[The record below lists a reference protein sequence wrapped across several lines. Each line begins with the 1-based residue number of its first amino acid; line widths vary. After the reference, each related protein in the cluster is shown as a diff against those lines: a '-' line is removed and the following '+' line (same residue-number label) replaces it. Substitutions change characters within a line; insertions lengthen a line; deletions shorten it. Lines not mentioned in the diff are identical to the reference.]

1 MPDTADRP
9 LVILRR
15 APTVAREW
23 AVSDALLYNLMT
35 MNLAVMFTIPFL
47 VALAFFPAG
56 SLPVAILI
64 AGLFCCAEAAVY
76 AFLASSMPRSGGDY
90 YFQSRLISPGAGTV
104 FVFTAVVLGGA
115 VWMAIA
121 GWFAARVAVGP
132 LLYVLGSL
140 SGSSGLLDAAAFV
153 QSEPGVLVMSLLVIG
168 WSAIVNYW
176 GMRVYA
182 LLQRACWLLGGAAL
196 LVAALMVAVLG
207 PDAVG
212 DGTPYREALGTA
224 RSLDF
229 GAGPAPGAVA
239 GTLWLVPVAAFS
251 LIYPAWSVQQA
262 GEVRHA
268 DSLRAQTTVILGAE
282 AVTVALAAGVLAIV
296 LAVVD
301 RESLAGAAYLFFQA
315 PESMPVPTLPFF
327 WFFRGTL
334 WPGGVVALSLCVL
347 FNAWFWMWV
356 PDITLAASRVLE
368 SMSSDRSL
376 PRALGRLHGRRRTP
390 LVATLFFSAVCV
402 LPALLFAFTDLWR
415 LALAVTLLNVPA
427 FAATC
432 AVAAALPYR
441 DRELYRESTAA
452 RFELLGVPLLT
463 WCGAAFVAFAAFL
476 TWRFAVD
483 DALALGLDHW
493 VLLASVGGAYAVS
506 AVLYQVV
513 RRLRRGQEGQEL
525 EIVYRPILDDR
536 PR

>member
-1 MPDTADRP
+1 MT
-9 LVILRR
+9 LRR

-23 AVSDALLYNLMT
+23 GVSDALLYNLMT
-35 MNLAVMFTIPFL
+35 MNLAVMFTIPLL

-90 YFQSRLISPGAGTV
+90 YFQSRLISPAAGTV

-115 VWMAIA
+115 LWMAIA

-153 QSEPGVLVMSLLVIG
+153 QSGPGVLVMSLLVIV
-168 WSAIVNYW
+168 WSAVVNYW
-176 GMRVYA
+176 GMRIYA
-182 LLQRACWLLGGAAL
+182 LLQRACWLIGGAAL
-196 LVAALMVAVLG
+196 AVAALLAAALG
-207 PDAVG
+207 SDAVG
-212 DGTPYREALGTA
+212 DGAPYREAFGVARALG
-224 RSLDF
+224 L
-229 GAGPAPGAVA
+229 GAAPGPGTVA
-239 GTLWLVPVAAFS
+239 STLWLVPVAAFS

-262 GEVRHA
+262 GEVRRA
-268 DSLRAQTTVILGAE
+268 DSLRAQTIVILGAE
-282 AVTVALAAGVLAIV
+282 AVTVVLSAGVLALV
-296 LAVVD
+296 LALVD
-301 RESLAGAAYLFFQA
+301 RRALAAAAYLFFEA

-327 WFFRGTL
+327 WYFLDGR
-334 WPGGVVALSLCVL
+334 WPGAVVALALCAL

-356 PDITLAASRVLE
+356 PDVTLAATRVLE

-376 PRALGRLHGRRRTP
+376 PRVLGRLRGRRRAP
-390 LVATLFFSAVCV
+390 VHAILFFSAVCV
-402 LPALLFAFTDLWR
+402 VPALLFAFSDLWR
-415 LALAVTLLNVPA
+415 LTLSVTLLNVPA

-432 AVAAALPYR
+432 GAAAALPFV

-452 RFELLGVPLLT
+452 PFELFGVPLLT
-463 WCGAAFVAFAAFL
+463 WCGAAFVLFTAFL
-476 TWRFAVD
+476 AWRFVAD
-483 DALALGLDHW
+483 DALALGLDRW
-493 VLLASVGGAYAVS
+493 VLPVSIGGAYAVS
-506 AVLYQVV
+506 AVLYRVV

-525 EIVYRPILDDR
+525 EIVYRPITGDR
-536 PR
+536 

>member
-1 MPDTADRP
+1 MRGAGDRP
-9 LVILRR
+9 LITLRR

-115 VWMAIA
+115 LWMAIA
-121 GWFAARVAVGP
+121 GWFAAKVAVGP
-132 LLYVLGSL
+132 LLHVLGTL

-153 QSEPGVLVMSLLVIG
+153 QSGPGVLVMSLLVIA
-168 WSAIVNYW
+168 WSALVNYW

-182 LLQRACWLLGGAAL
+182 LLQRGCWLVGGAAL
-196 LVAALMVAVLG
+196 VVAALVVAALG

-224 RSLDF
+224 RSLGF
-229 GAGPAPGAVA
+229 GASPGPGAVA
-239 GTLWLVPVAAFS
+239 STLWLVPVAAFS

-262 GEVRHA
+262 GEVRRA
-268 DSLRAQTTVILGAE
+268 DSLRAQTIVILGAE
-282 AVTVALAAGVLAIV
+282 AVTVVLAAGVLAIV
-296 LAVVD
+296 LALVD
-301 RESLAGAAYLFFQA
+301 RQALAAAAYLFFQA

-327 WFFRGTL
+327 WFLQSGL
-334 WPGGVVALSLCVL
+334 WPGGVVALALCAL

-356 PDITLAASRVLE
+356 PDITLAATRVLE

-376 PRALGRLHGRRRTP
+376 PRALGRLRGRRRTP
-390 LVATLFFSAVCV
+390 AVATLFFSAVCV
-402 LPALLFAFTDLWR
+402 VPSLLFAFTELWR
-415 LALAVTLLNVPA
+415 LTLAVTLLNVPA

-432 AVAAALPYR
+432 GVAAALPYL

-452 RFELLGVPLLT
+452 RFEFLGVPLLT
-463 WCGAAFVAFAAFL
+463 WCGVAFVCFAAFL
-476 TWRFAVD
+476 TWRFAAD
-483 DALALGLDHW
+483 DALALGLHRW
-493 VLLASVGGAYAVS
+493 VLLAFVGGAYAVS
-506 AVLYQVV
+506 AALYQVV

-525 EIVYRPILDDR
+525 EIVYRPITGD
-536 PR
+536 